1 MEKNR
6 KSYDNPLIELLLFSD
21 ADVITTSGE
30 TGGGDSGGDY
40 NGDRDWTGEWDP
52 ID

>member
-30 TGGGDSGGDY
+30 TPTYIPGQFETEDVPFVGV
-40 NGDRDWTGEWDP
+40 
-52 ID
+52 